1 MPHDLRPIVVRK
13 QNERASNT
21 KTRKH
26 KMLIIMGIGMGMGM
40 GMRMG
45 PLDDEDQGE
54 GRESQ
59 PDEPPQGI
67 IIIFNSSQEVA
78 VAASSFRGC
87 CLICLCSLQEKSGEE

>member
-1 MPHDLRPIVVRK
+1 
-13 QNERASNT
+13 
-21 KTRKH
+21 
-26 KMLIIMGIGMGMGM
+26 MGIGMGMGM

-87 CLICLCSLQEKSGEE
+87 CLICLCSLQEKSGEEWGIIYLKFSFKNFMKFDNDFM